1 MTMTSDTTHGDRR
14 QITALF
20 DSRTEAD
27 AAADRIAGLG
37 IPQSDIS
44 IVNGAA
50 GGATQSDEDKGFMEH
65 LGEFFG
71 GGSDDRAT
79 YSEGLRRGGYM
90 LVVTTTG
97 ADRDRVID
105 ILDDEGTVDLDA
117 REAEWRTEGWTGYDE
132 SAATGGYA
140 EGGAQPTTGTTGAEY
155 SGRQPVDGTIEVA
168 EENIRVGKRELDH
181 GRVRVRSY
189 VVEEPVEADVSLR
202 DEHVSVTRTPVDRE
216 ISSDA
221 AFQDQTL
228 TAQEH
233 GEEAVVTKEA
243 RVTEEIRLDKEAETH
258 TETVHDTVRHTE
270 VEIDDERKK

>member
-1 MTMTSDTTHGDRR
+1 MTSDTTNGDRR

-20 DSRTEAD
+20 DSRTDAD
-27 AAADRIAGLG
+27 AAARRIADLG
-37 IPQSDIS
+37 IGQDDIN
-44 IVNGAA
+44 IVEGAA
-50 GGATQSDEDKGFMEH
+50 DEATQPDTDKGFMEK
-65 LGEFFG
+65 LGEFFS

-117 REAEWRTEGWTGYDE
+117 REAEWRTEGWTGPDD
-132 SAATGGYA
+132 SAATGGHG
-140 EGGAQPTTGTTGAEY
+140 EGGAQH
-155 SGRQPVDGTIEVA
+155 VDGTIEVA
-168 EENIRVGKRELDH
+168 EENLRVGKRELDH

-189 VVEEPVEADVSLR
+189 VVEEPVEEDVALR

-228 TAQEH
+228 TAEEH
-233 GEEAVVTKEA
+233 SEEAVVAKEA
-243 RVTEEIRLDKEAETH
+243 RVTEEIHLDKETETH

-270 VEIDDERKK
+270 VETDDERKK